1 MDFAALPPE
10 INSARMYAGPGA
22 GPMLAAAAAWNGLAA
37 DLYSTATSY
46 RSVIAGLVGESWRGP
61 ASTSMEAAAAPYVSW
76 ISATAAQCE
85 QVAAQATAAVSAY
98 EAAFA
103 MTVPPPLIAAN
114 RAELVSLVAT
124 NFLGQNTPAI
134 MATETQYG
142 EMWAEDA
149 GAMYGYAANSA
160 GASTLTPFT
169 PPAQTTNPAGLGGQ
183 AAAVAHTAG
192 TAVGSHTQ
200 TALSLINAVP
210 QALQAMAQPLPSM
223 SSTTGNGAALAIGSN
238 AGAQGLA
245 LDLGGLG
252 IDAFGLAGPEG
263 GGFAIEVAGTG
274 VELAGVGG
282 LPASGG
288 FVVLGSLGGLGP
300 SAGLVA
306 FGPSAGIG
314 GTGAVLV
321 STGQAASVGGLSV
334 PPSWAMAA
342 PALRTVAAAL
352 PSAHISLATE
362 VLTGTSGN
370 GFADMAL
377 AGMAGR
383 ALGSTASL
391 ARREQGGATTGKRI
405 ELPQRSTAGLVTG
418 IAAELRELAALRD
431 SGILTNEE
439 FTEQKRRL
447 LGH

>member
-252 IDAFGLAGPEG
+252 LDAFGLAGPEG

-288 FVVLGSLGGLGP
+288 FVALGSLGGLGS

-306 FGPSAGIG
+306 FGPSAGIA
-314 GTGAVLV
+314 GAGPVLV
-321 STGQAASVGGLSV
+321 SAGQAASVGGLSV
-334 PPSWAMAA
+334 PPSWTMAA

-352 PSAHISLATE
+352 PSAHVSLATE
-362 VLTGTSGN
+362 VLTGPSGN

-431 SGILTNEE
+431 SGILTDEE